1 MQKFKDFNDREWTID
16 LNIASAREIRRRMAT
31 IDSLKDVDFLDHSSM
46 LMALNDVFFAA
57 DLLFLVCEKQANER
71 GIDDESFGRS
81 LRGDVLF
88 DAVAAFV
95 AEYVDFF
102 PDPTIRE
109 KIRIVA
115 EKNRELQA
123 RLYDAIA
130 KVTDD
135 TIEKIL
141 DDAET
146 KSGAQF

>member
-123 RLYDAIA
+123 RLYDALA

>member
-95 AEYVDFF
+95 AEDVDFF